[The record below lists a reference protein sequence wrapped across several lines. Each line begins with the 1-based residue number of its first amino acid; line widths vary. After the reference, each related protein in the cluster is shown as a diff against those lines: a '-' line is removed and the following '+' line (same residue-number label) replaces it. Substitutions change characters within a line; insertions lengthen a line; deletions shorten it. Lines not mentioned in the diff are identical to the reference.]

1 MFKETWLQ
9 VLELMKRMRAP
20 SQLPMLLIGLK
31 GTHLQDSDS
40 LLLVATLDGLAMHP
54 EGCVEQEVLELQEVC
69 LIYV

>member
-1 MFKETWLQ
+1 MQ
-9 VLELMKRMRAP
+9 
-20 SQLPMLLIGLK
+20 LIGLK